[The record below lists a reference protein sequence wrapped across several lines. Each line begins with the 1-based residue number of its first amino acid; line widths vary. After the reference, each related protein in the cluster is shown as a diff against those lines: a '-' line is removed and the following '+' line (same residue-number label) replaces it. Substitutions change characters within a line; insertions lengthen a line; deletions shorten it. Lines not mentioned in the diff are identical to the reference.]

1 MQPSYIDIQDKAK
14 ELGFDYS
21 FLIIAIETFLMYK
34 KSEDKRKEE
43 WDRVVWLQYFN
54 SNVANFKRCKNELDK
69 LDNKLRVVVEDSF
82 QPLDL
87 NRVDKNNRTTL
98 IELTRGEEIMLY
110 HAYALQ
116 SASHIYLEFKKKFNN
131 MFIMDFVRLHF
142 GDVIVVLDKD
152 NYTN

>member
-21 FLIIAIETFLMYK
+21 FLIIAIQTFLMYK
-34 KSEDKRKEE
+34 KSEDKRKET
-43 WDRVVWLQYFN
+43 WDKVVWLQYFN
-54 SNVANFKRCKNELDK
+54 MNVANFKRSKNELDK
-69 LDNKLRVVVEDSF
+69 LDDKLRVVVEDSF

-87 NRVDKNNRTTL
+87 NRVDKNSRTTL
-98 IELTRGEEIMLY
+98 IEFIRGEEIMLY

-116 SASHIYLEFKKKFNN
+116 SASHIYFEFKKKFNN